1 MNYQEYKPI
10 ESLSKYID
18 SYWII
23 QNSNDSFS
31 QRIIPDCCN
40 DIIINIGS
48 EVIVN
53 GVELL
58 LNEKCYLVGNMT
70 NYKDTLLQSNA
81 FLIGIRF
88 KPFGA
93 NHLLGFE
100 LDGTANTINEL
111 SLPEFNLKNFV
122 TSETD
127 IKCLFDAFFAKK
139 NIDIRLPLPEIFD
152 FIIAEKGNVRVS
164 DLANKYYLS
173 ERQMQRIF
181 KAKAGI
187 TVQELCKQVRLQN
200 TITLLKKNLNRNSI
214 LDIAFEAGY
223 YDHSHLTHDLIKY
236 TGYSPSHYVPSIASE
251 EIDN

>member
-1 MNYQEYKPI
+1 MNYYQEYKPI

-23 QNSNDSFS
+23 QNNFDSFY

-40 DIIINIGS
+40 DVIINIGS
-48 EVIVN
+48 EVVVN
-53 GVELL
+53 GSKLL
-58 LNEKCYLVGNMT
+58 LNEKSYFVSNMT
-70 NYKDTLLQSNA
+70 NYKDTLFQSNA
-81 FLIGIRF
+81 LLIGIRF

-111 SLPEFNLKNFV
+111 SLSEFNFKNLL
-122 TSETD
+122 TSLTD
-127 IKCLFDAFFAKK
+127 IKCAFDAFFAKM

-152 FIIAEKGNVRVS
+152 FINAEKGNVRVS

-173 ERQMQRIF
+173 ERQLQRIF

-200 TITLLKKNLNRNSI
+200 TITLLKMNLNSNSI

-236 TGYSPSHYVPSIASE
+236 TGHSPSYYMP
-251 EIDN
+251 